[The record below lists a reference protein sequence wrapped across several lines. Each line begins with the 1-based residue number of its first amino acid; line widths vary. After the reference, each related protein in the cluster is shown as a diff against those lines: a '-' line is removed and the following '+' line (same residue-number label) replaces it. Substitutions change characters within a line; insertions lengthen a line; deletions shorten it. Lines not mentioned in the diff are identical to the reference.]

1 MSALFGNQR
10 KPGAKPA
17 RRGAM
22 AVPRGAAAGP
32 GPAPGAPAPAA
43 KPAKPAPPAAA
54 RAERRPRARPSRRL
68 VAALTVPPVLA
79 VLAVAGMIAYGS
91 YRDLPLGALAA
102 PAPREKPA
110 KAVAERDLAQLE
122 KKLAG
127 IAPKGVYITVDTVE
141 NKLRVMRG
149 NETLRD
155 ALCSAGTGV
164 VLEDPKSG
172 KRWVFDSPRGV
183 RKVLEKRK
191 DPVWTMPDWAFI
203 EEGEDLPKN
212 WSDRIDK
219 ASLGDYALYLGDGYM
234 IHGTL
239 YQRYLGRNVTHGCI
253 RLGDA
258 DLEYTYR
265 NAPVGTLVFLY

>member
-1 MSALFGNQR
+1 MSALFGDRR
-10 KPGAKPA
+10 KPAAKPT
-17 RRGAM
+17 RGSAM
-22 AVPRGAAAGP
+22 AVPRGANTAATGAAAG
-32 GPAPGAPAPAA
+32 AGAERDA
-43 KPAKPAPPAAA
+43 KPA
-54 RAERRPRARPSRRL
+54 RLERRPRPRRRPPLRL
-68 VAALTVPPVLA
+68 VVALATPLLLA
-79 VLAVAGMIAYGS
+79 VLAAVALVVFGS
-91 YRDLPLGALAA
+91 YRDLPVGALAA
-102 PAPREKPA
+102 ASPREKPA
-110 KAVAERDLAQLE
+110 KAVTERELDQLQ

-149 NETLRD
+149 REVLRD

-203 EEGEDLPKN
+203 EEGEDLPRN

-258 DLEYTYR
+258 DLEFAYR

>member
-1 MSALFGNQR
+1 MSALFGKQR
-10 KPGAKPA
+10 KPVAKPA
-17 RRGAM
+17 RGAAM
-22 AVPRGAAAGP
+22 AVPRTPAATAGAPKSAPAAAVKP
-32 GPAPGAPAPAA
+32 PAPAR
-43 KPAKPAPPAAA
+43 PARRPRRRPPRRLLAALLAPPALAA
-54 RAERRPRARPSRRL
+54 VIAG
-68 VAALTVPPVLA
+68 AL
-79 VLAVAGMIAYGS
+79 IAYGS
-91 YRDLPLGALAA
+91 YRDLPLPALAA
-102 PAPREKPA
+102 AAPREKPA
-110 KAVAERDLAQLE
+110 KAVTERDLAQLE

-127 IAPKGVYITVDTVE
+127 LAPKGVYITVDTVE

-203 EEGEDLPKN
+203 EEGEELPKN

>member
-1 MSALFGNQR
+1 MSALFGDKR
-10 KPGAKPA
+10 KPTAKPQ
-17 RRGAM
+17 RGAAM
-22 AVPRGAAAGP
+22 AVPRRDRNDRVDQAEESKAAAKGAA
-32 GPAPGAPAPAA
+32 PA
-43 KPAKPAPPAAA
+43 
-54 RAERRPRARPSRRL
+54 RVERRPRPQRRPPRRVVVAL
-68 VAALTVPPVLA
+68 VTPPVLA
-79 VLAVAGMIAYGS
+79 ILIAAVLVAYGS
-91 YRDLPLGALAA
+91 YRDLPVGALAA
-102 PAPREKPA
+102 APPSEKPA
-110 KAVAERDLAQLE
+110 KAITERDLVQLE

-149 NETLRD
+149 NEVLRD

-203 EEGEDLPKN
+203 EEGEDLPRN

-258 DLEYTYR
+258 DLEFAYR
-265 NAPVGTLVFLY
+265 NAPVGTLVYLY